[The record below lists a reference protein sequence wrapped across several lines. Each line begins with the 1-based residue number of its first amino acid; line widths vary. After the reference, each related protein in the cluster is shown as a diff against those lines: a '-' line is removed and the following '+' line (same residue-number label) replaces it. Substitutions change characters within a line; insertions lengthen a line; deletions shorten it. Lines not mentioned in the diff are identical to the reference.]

1 VGLTTEDDWGFDAG
15 FTRATAPLLDA
26 LYDRWWRV
34 RVAGAHRVPAAGPA
48 LVVANQAGGPPWD
61 AAMLATALRRHGGR
75 RDDDPRF
82 FASGRA
88 FELPWVST
96 ALRRL
101 GGVPDAPGNAA
112 RLLAEGHVVLVFPAG
127 GRGLGPGVAE
137 RYRVDRLSAGPSIEL
152 ALRAGAPIVP
162 CALVAGGPGLADRAL
177 ARVQRLPRP
186 PLPVPTLP
194 PPAAWRIAFADPVQ
208 VAQHGPAAADDPALV
223 LELADDVRARIQQKV
238 YDSLVNGE
246 GES

>member
-1 VGLTTEDDWGFDAG
+1 VGLTEDDWGYDAG
-15 FTRATAPLLDA
+15 FAETAAPLLDA
-26 LYDRWWRV
+26 LYTHWWRV
-34 RVAGAHRVPAAGPA
+34 GATGTDRVPATGAA

-61 AAMLATALRRHGGR
+61 AAMLTTALRRHAVR
-75 RDDDPRF
+75 TDDGPRF
-82 FASGRA
+82 VAPGRG
-88 FELPWVST
+88 FELPWAST

-101 GGVPDAPGNAA
+101 GGVPDTPGNAA
-112 RLLAEGHVVLVFPAG
+112 RLLAEGRVVLVFPAG
-127 GRGLGPGVAE
+127 GRGTGPGPAM
-137 RYRVDRLSAGPSIEL
+137 RYRVDRLDAGASVEL

-177 ARVQRLPRP
+177 TRVARLPRP

-194 PPAAWRIAFADPVQ
+194 PPERWRIAFGDPLQ
-208 VAQHGPAAADDPALV
+208 LSHHGSAAAEDRALV

-246 GES
+246 GGS